1 MRAAGCGFFSVTDRY
16 LLKRPKKLSQFGHNV
31 RKGRPVNIV
40 SLPVNI
46 VSLSFDN
53 ITGQMIEMHQRK
65 KARMALFA
73 LIFTDDKNR
82 LFLETSCMNS
92 MAVVILLL
100 ISLSYLFK
108 V

>member
-31 RKGRPVNIV
+31 RKGR
-40 SLPVNI
+40 PVNI